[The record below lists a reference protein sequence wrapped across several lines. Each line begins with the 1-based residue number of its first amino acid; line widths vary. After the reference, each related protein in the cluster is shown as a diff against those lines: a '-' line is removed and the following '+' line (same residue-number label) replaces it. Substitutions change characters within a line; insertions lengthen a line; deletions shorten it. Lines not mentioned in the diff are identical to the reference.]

1 VEVTQLIFGAVL
13 VLVLVGFATYAAWR
27 QWQVLLRL
35 RTENDWSLDER
46 QFMRRMAWRRIICSA
61 LMIIFAGMLIG
72 SYFIEPAE
80 RPQRPA
86 DAAAENPE
94 PKPALNREER
104 VFSYY
109 WILALLV
116 LLGVITL
123 AAVDLLATRRFGLRQ
138 YRQIQADRRA
148 MIATQ
153 VARLRRE
160 RNGHFPGPP
169 SQPL

>member
-1 VEVTQLIFGAVL
+1 VEATQLIFGTVL
-13 VLVLVGFATYAAWR
+13 VLVLVGFAAYAAWK
-27 QWQVLLRL
+27 QWQVLVRL
-35 RTENDWSLDER
+35 RTDDDSSPDER
-46 QFMRRMAWRRIICSA
+46 QFMRRMAWRRITCSA
-61 LMIIFAGMLIG
+61 LMVIFAGMLIG

-80 RPQRPA
+80 PAQRAA
-86 DAAAENPE
+86 DAAGENPE
-94 PKPALNREER
+94 AKPVLNREQR
-104 VFSYY
+104 VFGYY

-169 SQPL
+169 SQPI